1 MGEGDSGGGMQGL
14 MAAPAGPSPVCG
26 DGHPPLVIAAEGVLL
41 DTAFAVTFAWRRAF
55 HARFLDTPGY
65 VIHREL
71 GGRGVPGALALAG
84 PDKAPAVRDAADRE
98 LARLLPE
105 VVPIPGAVDA
115 VGVLAAHACELIVA
129 VDADARLREYL
140 LRDFRD
146 ILLAVGPAGTR
157 SAFANAIALVDD
169 PDTLVV
175 AAAPWQLRL
184 ARLAELNSVGVRTGG
199 YADAALLASGASW
212 VAEDIGELARAL
224 ASGDTAAGAWPDAG
238 NHDGVGQQRTDWEVA

>member
-1 MGEGDSGGGMQGL
+1 MHGL
-14 MAAPAGPSPVCG
+14 MAAPAGPSPVRG
-26 DGHPPLVIAAEGVLL
+26 DGHPPLVVAAEGVLL

-55 HARFLDTPGY
+55 HARFFDTPGY

-84 PDKAPAVRDAADRE
+84 PDEAPAVRDAADRE

-146 ILLAVGPAGTR
+146 VLLAVGPAGTR

-175 AAAPWQLRL
+175 AATPWQLRL
-184 ARLAELNSVGVRTGG
+184 ARLAELDSVGVRSGG
-199 YADAALLASGASW
+199 YADAALRANGASW
-212 VAEDIGELARAL
+212 VAEDIGEIARAL
-224 ASGDTAAGAWPDAG
+224 VSGDGVVGARPDAG
-238 NHDGVGQQRTDWEVA
+238 KHDGVGEQRTDWEVA